1 MGIFYLQCQISY
13 SLQIGDFEMHMKRNL
28 EVTIP
33 PPPFESPQVAPPI
46 PGEPMN
52 SSTEVVALSS
62 ADKVNPFINISP
74 EKTAK
79 LAALEASGA
88 TDYVIVSCPVV
99 CIYGQLLVKLSIRC
113 FSRLIN

>member
-1 MGIFYLQCQISY
+1 MQV
-13 SLQIGDFEMHMKRNL
+13 GDFEMHMKRNL

-33 PPPFESPQVAPPI
+33 PPPIESPKVAPPI

-52 SSTEVVALSS
+52 SSTAVVAPPSPGKPS
-62 ADKVNPFINISP
+62 DDKVNPFINIAP

-88 TDYVIVSCPVV
+88 TGYVIVSSPTV
-99 CIYGQLLVKLSIRC
+99 CIHGQLLV
-113 FSRLIN
+113 N